1 MDAEA
6 HAYIYASAVADLY
19 GADSTSVVVT
29 FAAGRRRLQ
38 SSDDVEVGY
47 HVLYPSA
54 DEAAAAA
61 AAAASHTA
69 ADFDGAVQSAAADA
83 GVADVFAAASVE
95 DVGTPAAATAGLDCY
110 YLNWA
115 GDGYCDEQNNVESCK
130 YDKGDC
136 CASTCV
142 STATTTCGES
152 GYDCVDPEVLALWS
166 GCGWIESN
174 SNTDGEQSVGQVSSP
189 SECIAKV
196 LDECPGFEIA
206 NLPANGVGECF
217 CQQGGSP
224 VPDSSGYLC
233 GNQPVCRVHDSSSL
247 SHLSAMMRPRWLH

>member
-1 MDAEA
+1 MTRPSWLGRAVRNRHR
-6 HAYIYASAVADLY
+6 HAIEKASRRWR
-19 GADSTSVVVT
+19 G
-29 FAAGRRRLQ
+29 GRRGDSARRRRELLISTQ
-38 SSDDVEVGY
+38 VE
-47 HVLYPSA
+47 A
-54 DEAAAAA
+54 
-61 AAAASHTA
+61 
-69 ADFDGAVQSAAADA
+69 
-83 GVADVFAAASVE
+83 
-95 DVGTPAAATAGLDCY
+95 
-110 YLNWA
+110 
-115 GDGYCDEQNNVESCK
+115 CK

-224 VPDSSGYLC
+224 VPDSSGYPC
-233 GNQPVCRVHDSSSL
+233 GNQPTT
-247 SHLSAMMRPRWLH
+247 

>member
-1 MDAEA
+1 MIQHER
-6 HAYIYASAVADLY
+6 AVK
-19 GADSTSVVVT
+19 
-29 FAAGRRRLQ
+29 FWFPHR
-38 SSDDVEVGY
+38 
-47 HVLYPSA
+47 
-54 DEAAAAA
+54 
-61 AAAASHTA
+61 
-69 ADFDGAVQSAAADA
+69 
-83 GVADVFAAASVE
+83 
-95 DVGTPAAATAGLDCY
+95 
-110 YLNWA
+110 
-115 GDGYCDEQNNVESCK
+115 CK

-224 VPDSSGYLC
+224 VPDSSAYLC
-233 GNQPVCRVHDSSSL
+233 GNLHRRRENL
-247 SHLSAMMRPRWLH
+247 ISAQAAANLAALTNPQE

>member
-1 MDAEA
+1 MISTQVEA
-6 HAYIYASAVADLY
+6 
-19 GADSTSVVVT
+19 
-29 FAAGRRRLQ
+29 
-38 SSDDVEVGY
+38 
-47 HVLYPSA
+47 
-54 DEAAAAA
+54 
-61 AAAASHTA
+61 
-69 ADFDGAVQSAAADA
+69 
-83 GVADVFAAASVE
+83 
-95 DVGTPAAATAGLDCY
+95 
-110 YLNWA
+110 
-115 GDGYCDEQNNVESCK
+115 CK

-224 VPDSSGYLC
+224 VPDSSGYPC
-233 GNQPVCRVHDSSSL
+233 GNQPTT
-247 SHLSAMMRPRWLH
+247 

>member
-1 MDAEA
+1 MISTQVEA
-6 HAYIYASAVADLY
+6 
-19 GADSTSVVVT
+19 
-29 FAAGRRRLQ
+29 
-38 SSDDVEVGY
+38 
-47 HVLYPSA
+47 
-54 DEAAAAA
+54 
-61 AAAASHTA
+61 
-69 ADFDGAVQSAAADA
+69 
-83 GVADVFAAASVE
+83 
-95 DVGTPAAATAGLDCY
+95 
-110 YLNWA
+110 
-115 GDGYCDEQNNVESCK
+115 CK

-206 NLPANGVGECF
+206 NLSANGVGECF

-233 GNQPVCRVHDSSSL
+233 GNQPTTPSSRRRVEG
-247 SHLSAMMRPRWLH
+247 AVKF

>member
-1 MDAEA
+1 M
-6 HAYIYASAVADLY
+6 IYTQA
-19 GADSTSVVVT
+19 
-29 FAAGRRRLQ
+29 
-38 SSDDVEVGY
+38 
-47 HVLYPSA
+47 
-54 DEAAAAA
+54 
-61 AAAASHTA
+61 
-69 ADFDGAVQSAAADA
+69 
-83 GVADVFAAASVE
+83 
-95 DVGTPAAATAGLDCY
+95 
-110 YLNWA
+110 
-115 GDGYCDEQNNVESCK
+115 CK

-189 SECIAKV
+189 AECIAKV

-233 GNQPVCRVHDSSSL
+233 GNQPTTPSSRRRVEGTVNF
-247 SHLSAMMRPRWLH
+247 

>member
-1 MDAEA
+1 MARRRG
-6 HAYIYASAVADLY
+6 V
-19 GADSTSVVVT
+19 GVVGG
-29 FAAGRRRLQ
+29 GRRRRRALCI
-38 SSDDVEVGY
+38 VG
-47 HVLYPSA
+47 L
-54 DEAAAAA
+54 
-61 AAAASHTA
+61 
-69 ADFDGAVQSAAADA
+69 GL
-83 GVADVFAAASVE
+83 
-95 DVGTPAAATAGLDCY
+95 VGLRRRRRRI
-110 YLNWA
+110 
-115 GDGYCDEQNNVESCK
+115 EECK

-217 CQQGGSP
+217 CQQGGSCLLYTSP
-224 VPDSSGYLC
+224 S
-233 GNQPVCRVHDSSSL
+233 
-247 SHLSAMMRPRWLH
+247 PRDRG